1 MIVQIKIAKEKGAGW
16 WKKKKNKT
24 VALNYLKYN
33 SLQDKFWAATQQ
45 DCYSSPIIYLTL
57 RGTERRTGWISV
69 IWMRVSW
76 IWWYRPVR
84 DFIRLQIQW
93 PDRQWGYDHRNRYSQ
108 SPVIR
113 SSISSLDLSTLLH
126 WIWWKCNRSVLAGWW
141 ARIPASQKRWSRSGF
156 DAPHVNKSGF
166 MFIYL
171 FIFNLLWTWCCSRR
185 RRLPRPCHWNIKA
198 WLLPLIPVSMQP
210 YEPRVAKR
218 MFIYKPSFLYNSSI
232 LYFWT
237 ITGKTKQAFAKH
249 MQNPNRKAI

>member
-1 MIVQIKIAKEKGAGW
+1 MIVRIKIAIEKGAGW
-16 WKKKKNKT
+16 WKKKKKT

-126 WIWWKCNRSVLAGWW
+126 WIWWKCNRSVFAGWW
-141 ARIPASQKRWSRSGF
+141 AWIPASQKRWSSSGF
-156 DAPHVNKSGF
+156 DAPHVNKFGF
-166 MFIYL
+166 FFFFKFVLGMELQSETSTPPALSLEHQGLAAPSDPCIYAA
-171 FIFNLLWTWCCSRR
+171 LWTLCSQTHVHIQAE
-185 RRLPRPCHWNIKA
+185 LPI
-198 WLLPLIPVSMQP
+198 
-210 YEPRVAKR
+210 
-218 MFIYKPSFLYNSSI
+218 
-232 LYFWT
+232 
-237 ITGKTKQAFAKH
+237 
-249 MQNPNRKAI
+249 

>member
-1 MIVQIKIAKEKGAGW
+1 MIVRIKIAKEKGAGW
-16 WKKKKNKT
+16 WEKKKKA

-33 SLQDKFWAATQQ
+33 SLLDKFWAATQQ

-84 DFIRLQIQW
+84 DFIRFQIQW
-93 PDRQWGYDHRNRYSQ
+93 PDRQWGYDHRNQYSQ

-113 SSISSLDLSTLLH
+113 PSISSLDLSTLLH

-166 MFIYL
+166 VFFKFGLGMVRQSETSTPPALSLEHQGPAVPSDPCIYAAL
-171 FIFNLLWTWCCSRR
+171 WNLVQPNAWSYRSPASYITAGSNMSEPSQEQQNKH
-185 RRLPRPCHWNIKA
+185 LPNIRK
-198 WLLPLIPVSMQP
+198 
-210 YEPRVAKR
+210 
-218 MFIYKPSFLYNSSI
+218 
-232 LYFWT
+232 
-237 ITGKTKQAFAKH
+237 
-249 MQNPNRKAI
+249 NPNRKAI